1 MRMSI
6 VLPDSSN
13 LLFPPT
19 VRLQKGSSF
28 TATALLYRNGK
39 HFNFSN
45 RKRDSSF
52 VKFHQND
59 HTNNRVNSNKG
70 ASLSVRQTEDFGN
83 Y

>member
-1 MRMSI
+1 MRVSI

-19 VRLQKGSSF
+19 VRLQKGRSV
-28 TATALLYRNGK
+28 TALLYRNGK
-39 HFNFSN
+39 QFSCSE

-59 HTNNRVNSNKG
+59 HTNNRVNINMGS
-70 ASLSVRQTEDFGN
+70 SMSVRPTNEFGN
-83 Y
+83 E

>member
-13 LLFPPT
+13 LSFPPT

-39 HFNFSN
+39 RFSYSE

-59 HTNNRVNSNKG
+59 HKNNRVNSNKC
-70 ASLSVRQTEDFGN
+70 SLLSVRQTEDFGN
-83 Y
+83 D